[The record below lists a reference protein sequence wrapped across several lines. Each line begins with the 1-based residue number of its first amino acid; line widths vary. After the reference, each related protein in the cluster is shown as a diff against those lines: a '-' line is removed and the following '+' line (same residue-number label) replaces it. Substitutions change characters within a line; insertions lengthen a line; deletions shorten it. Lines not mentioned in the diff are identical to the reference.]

1 MTADRY
7 RLPPAGSAGKNLPAL
22 QEIQI
27 RSLGWDD
34 HLEKEM
40 TTNSS
45 TPAWEIPDRL
55 QSMG

>member
-1 MTADRY
+1 MRKK
-7 RLPPAGSAGKNLPAL
+7 SACNAEDPG
-22 QEIQI
+22 

-45 TPAWEIPDRL
+45 TPAWEIPEEPGR
-55 QSMG
+55 QTMGSQE